1 MTPNVVG
8 RYLALGLAM
17 DRHVSGLVDSYYG
30 PKPIAARVAAAP
42 ITPPEHLVA
51 EARALLAA
59 IDAGEPLGDPDEGPV
74 PDHLRLEAVPDAG
87 RDGTRRHYLRAQT
100 IGLLTTVRK
109 LAGEPIAYADEVEA
123 CYGVRPRR
131 FEQDEFE
138 TAHRR
143 LDEVVP
149 GNGPLVD
156 RYVAWRESLAVP
168 LDRLESAIASLAE
181 ELRERTRLMFG
192 LPDGERVDFE
202 LVTGKPWSG
211 FNYYLGGSRSRVEI
225 NTDLPVLSTSLGP
238 LVAHEAYPG
247 HHTEHV
253 RKEAGLLRRHR
264 CWEESIV
271 VIGTP
276 HNLLS
281 EGLADHGF
289 EIVMG
294 PRREAVVAEHLAPLG
309 IPYDPDVVT
318 IVRQAGEA
326 LAGVRA
332 NAAFRLWE
340 DGADPDTV
348 IDEVAR
354 FELTSRARAQKAVEF
369 LLHPIWRAY
378 ISCYVEGLPLCRAF
392 VAGDPARFARLIT
405 EQLTP
410 RDLID
415 QTSPARQTSQA
426 RQNS

>member
-1 MTPNVVG
+1 MTPGVVE

-17 DRHVSGLVDSYYG
+17 DRHVPGLVDSYYG
-30 PKPIAARVAAAP
+30 PEQIAARVGASPLVA
-42 ITPPEHLVA
+42 PEHVVA
-51 EARALLAA
+51 EAWSILAA
-59 IDAGEPLGDPDEGPV
+59 IDAGEPLGDPDERAAPG
-74 PDHLRLEAVPDAG
+74 HRQLEIAPDAG
-87 RDGTRRHYLRAQT
+87 RDASRRHYLRAQT
-100 IGLLTTVRK
+100 IGLLTTARK

-131 FEQDEFE
+131 FEQEEFE
-138 TAHRR
+138 EAHRR

-149 GNGPLVD
+149 GDGPLLD
-156 RYVAWRESLAVP
+156 RYVSWREARTVP
-168 LDRLESAIASLAE
+168 IDRLQAAIASLAE
-181 ELRERTRLMFG
+181 DLRDRTRLMFG
-192 LPDGERVDFE
+192 LPEGERVEFE
-202 LVTGKPWSG
+202 LVSNKPWSG
-211 FNYYLGGSRSRVEI
+211 FNYYQGGLRSRVAI
-225 NTDLPVLSTSLGP
+225 NTDLPVFSTSLGP

-253 RKEAGLLRRHR
+253 RKEVGLLRRNR

-281 EGLADHGF
+281 EGLADLGF
-289 EIVMG
+289 EVVTG
-294 PRREAVVAEHLAPLG
+294 PWPDAVVAEHLTPLG
-309 IPYDPDVVT
+309 ISYDPEVVAAM
-318 IVRQAGEA
+318 RREREA
-326 LAGVRA
+326 LSGVRA

-340 DGADPDTV
+340 DGADPDAV

-369 LLHPIWRAY
+369 LLHPIWRSY
-378 ISCYVEGLPLCRAF
+378 ISCYVEGLALCRAF
-392 VAGDPARFARLIT
+392 VGGDPARFARLVT

-415 QTSPARQTSQA
+415 EIPPAR
-426 RQNS
+426 

>member
-1 MTPNVVG
+1 MTPKVVE

-30 PKPIAARVAAAP
+30 PRAIAERVAAAP
-42 ITPPEHLVA
+42 IPPPQHLVA

-59 IDAGEPLGDPDEGPV
+59 IDAGEPLGDPDEGPQQ
-74 PDHLRLEAVPDAG
+74 LEPVADAG
-87 RDGTRRHYLRAQT
+87 RDAARRHYLRAQV
-100 IGLLTTVRK
+100 IGMLTTVRK
-109 LAGEPIAYADEVEA
+109 LAGETISYVDEVEA

-131 FEQDEFE
+131 FDTERFE
-138 TAHRR
+138 AAHRR

-149 GNGPLVD
+149 GNGPLAE
-156 RYVAWRESLAVP
+156 RYVAWRESQAVPPDRLDLAVA
-168 LDRLESAIASLAE
+168 SIAE
-181 ELRERTRLMFG
+181 DLRERTRLMFG
-192 LPDGERVDFE
+192 LPEWERVEFE

-225 NTDLPVLSTSLGP
+225 NTDLPVLATSLGP

-253 RKEAGLLRRHR
+253 RKEAGLVRRHH
-264 CWEESIV
+264 CWEESMV

-276 HNLLS
+276 HNLIS
-281 EGLADHGF
+281 EGLADLGF
-289 EIVMG
+289 EVIMG
-294 PRREAVVAEHLAPLG
+294 PQRETVVADHLTPLG
-309 IPYDPDVVT
+309 IAYDPDVVG

-326 LAGVRA
+326 LGGVRA
-332 NAAFRLWE
+332 YAAFRLW
-340 DGADPDTV
+340 DDRADPDTV

-354 FELTSRARAQKAVEF
+354 YELTTRARAQKTVDF
-369 LLHPIWRAY
+369 LLHPTWRAY

-410 RDLID
+410 RDLLE
-415 QTSPARQTSQA
+415 QTTPAPG
-426 RQNS
+426 